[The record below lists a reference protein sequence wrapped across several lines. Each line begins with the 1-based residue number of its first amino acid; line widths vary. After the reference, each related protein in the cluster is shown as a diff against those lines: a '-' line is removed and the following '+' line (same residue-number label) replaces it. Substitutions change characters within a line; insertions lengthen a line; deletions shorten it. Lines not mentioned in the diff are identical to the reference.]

1 MLNKMKLVNTF
12 IFFYLIFPGYLY
24 ADKNQ
29 QDPLRLGLIGL
40 DTSHVIAF
48 TSRFNEP
55 DNPNHVPGG
64 RVVAAFKGGSKDI
77 ESSHTR
83 VEGYTKT
90 LVEKYGVKIYDDI
103 EKLCE
108 NVDAIL
114 LTSLDGRPHLSQVR
128 PVIEAKIPVFV
139 DKPVAGTLK
148 DAVEIYRLAKE
159 AKVPCFSSSSL
170 RWYPGVVDVANA
182 DVGELKSVLSYG
194 PAPSEPHHPDL
205 FWYGIHPTE
214 ALFTVMGSGCQTVTR
229 TSTDDTVVVT
239 GIWKDG
245 KVGTLHGLANGRFGY
260 KVTAFGTKAIAEQ
273 NRGGDY
279 TPMLREIIKFFK
291 SGKPPVSPTTTLE
304 IYAFME
310 AADESKRR
318 GGVPVKISEVLRRA
332 GFDAD

>member
-1 MLNKMKLVNTF
+1 MKILNTF
-12 IFFYLIFPGYLY
+12 ILFYLILSGYLG
-24 ADKNQ
+24 AEKNQ
-29 QDPLRLGLIGL
+29 QETLRLGLIGL

-64 RVVAAFKGGSKDI
+64 RVIAAFKGGSEDI
-77 ESSHTR
+77 QSSHTR

-90 LVEKYGVKIYDDI
+90 LVERYGVKIYDDI
-103 EKLCE
+103 KQLCE

-114 LTSLDGRPHLSQVR
+114 LTSLDGRPHLSQIR

-148 DAVEIYRLAKE
+148 DAVEIYRLAQE

-170 RWYPGVVDVANA
+170 RWYPGVVDVAKAN
-182 DVGELKSVLSYG
+182 VGQLISALSYG

-239 GIWKDG
+239 GVWKDG
-245 KVGTLHGLANGRFGY
+245 KVGTLHGLAKGRFGY
-260 KVTAFGTKAIAEQ
+260 KVTAFGTEAIAEQ

-291 SGKPPVSPTTTLE
+291 TGKPPVSSETTLE

-318 GGVPVKISEVLRRA
+318 GGVPVKISEVLKRA
-332 GFDAD
+332 GFDTD

>member
-1 MLNKMKLVNTF
+1 MINPINILLLV
-12 IFFYLIFPGYLY
+12 FFAASGLVI
-24 ADKNQ
+24 ANDEKKE
-29 QDPLRLGLIGL
+29 PLRLGLIGL

-48 TSRFNEP
+48 TSRFNES
-55 DNPNHVPGG
+55 DNPNHVPRG
-64 RVVAAFKGGSKDI
+64 RVVAAFKGGSADI

-90 LVEKYGVKIYDDI
+90 LVEKYGVKIYDNI
-103 EKLCE
+103 KEVCE

-128 PVIEAKIPVFV
+128 PVFEANKPVFV

-159 AKVPCFSSSSL
+159 SKVPCFSSSSL
-170 RWYPGVVDVANA
+170 RWYPGVVEVANA
-182 DVGELKSVLSYG
+182 DVGELISVLSYG
-194 PAPSEPHHPDL
+194 PAPSEPNHPDL

-214 ALFTVMGSGCQTVTR
+214 ALFTVMGTGCETVTR
-229 TSTDDTVVVT
+229 TSTEDTVVVT

-245 KVGTLHGLANGRFGY
+245 KVGTLHGLAKGRFGY
-260 KVTAFGTKAIAEQ
+260 KVTAFGSKAIVEQ
-273 NRGGDY
+273 TKGGDY
-279 TPMLREIIKFFK
+279 TPMLREVIKFFNT
-291 SGKPPVSPTTTLE
+291 GKPPVAPETTLE

-318 GGVPVKISEVLRRA
+318 GGTPVKISEVLHKA
-332 GFDAD
+332 GLNSK

>member
-1 MLNKMKLVNTF
+1 MIKPLNIVLLFFFTASGLVVANDEKK
-12 IFFYLIFPGYLY
+12 G
-24 ADKNQ
+24 
-29 QDPLRLGLIGL
+29 PLRLGLIGL

-64 RVVAAFKGGSKDI
+64 RVVAAFKGGSADI

-90 LVEKYGVKIYDDI
+90 LVEKYGVKIYDNI
-103 EKLCE
+103 KEVCE

-128 PVIEAKIPVFV
+128 PVFQANKPVFV

-159 AKVPCFSSSSL
+159 SKVPCFSSSSL
-170 RWYPGVVDVANA
+170 RWYPGVVEVANA
-182 DVGELKSVLSYG
+182 DVGELISVLSYG

-214 ALFTVMGSGCQTVTR
+214 ALFTVMGTGCETVTR
-229 TSTDDTVVVT
+229 TSTEDTVVVT

-245 KVGTLHGLANGRFGY
+245 KVGTLHGLAKGRFGY
-260 KVTAFGTKAIAEQ
+260 KVTAFGSKAIVEQ
-273 NRGGDY
+273 TKGGDY
-279 TPMLREIIKFFK
+279 TPMLREVIKFFNT
-291 SGKPPVSPTTTLE
+291 GKPPVAPETTLE

-318 GGVPVKISEVLRRA
+318 GGTPVKISEVLRKA
-332 GFDAD
+332 GLNSK

>member
-1 MLNKMKLVNTF
+1 MINPINILLLV
-12 IFFYLIFPGYLY
+12 FFAASGFVI
-24 ADKNQ
+24 ANDEKKE
-29 QDPLRLGLIGL
+29 PLRLGLIGL

-64 RVVAAFKGGSKDI
+64 RVVAAFKGGSADI

-90 LVEKYGVKIYDDI
+90 LVEKYGAKIYDNI
-103 EKLCE
+103 KEVCE

-128 PVIEAKIPVFV
+128 PVFEANKPVFV

-159 AKVPCFSSSSL
+159 SKVPCFSSSSL
-170 RWYPGVVDVANA
+170 RWYPGVVEVANA
-182 DVGELKSVLSYG
+182 DVGELISVLSYG
-194 PAPSEPHHPDL
+194 PAPSEPNHPDL

-214 ALFTVMGSGCQTVTR
+214 ALFTVMGTGCETVTR
-229 TSTDDTVVVT
+229 TSTEDTVVVT

-245 KVGTLHGLANGRFGY
+245 KVGTLHGLAKGRFGY
-260 KVTAFGTKAIAEQ
+260 KVTAFGSKAIVEQ
-273 NRGGDY
+273 TKGGDY
-279 TPMLREIIKFFK
+279 TPMLREVIKFFNT
-291 SGKPPVSPTTTLE
+291 GKPPVAPETTLE

-318 GGVPVKISEVLRRA
+318 GGTPVKISEVLHKA
-332 GFDAD
+332 GLNSK

>member
-1 MLNKMKLVNTF
+1 MKILNTF
-12 IFFYLIFPGYLY
+12 ILFYLILAGHLG
-24 ADKNQ
+24 AQKNQ
-29 QDPLRLGLIGL
+29 QEPLRIGLIGL

-64 RVVAAFKGGSKDI
+64 RVIAAFKGGSEDI
-77 ESSHTR
+77 QSSHTR

-103 EKLCE
+103 KQLCE

-114 LTSLDGRPHLSQVR
+114 LTSLDGRPHLSQIR

-148 DAVEIYRLAKE
+148 DAVEIYRLAQE

-170 RWYPGVVDVANA
+170 RWYPGVVDVAKAN
-182 DVGELKSVLSYG
+182 VGQLISALSYG

-239 GIWKDG
+239 GVWKDG
-245 KVGTLHGLANGRFGY
+245 KVGTLHGLAKGRFGY
-260 KVTAFGTKAIAEQ
+260 KVTAFGTEAIAEQ

-279 TPMLREIIKFFK
+279 TPMLQEIIKFFK
-291 SGKPPVSPTTTLE
+291 TGKPPVSSETTLE

-318 GGVPVKISEVLRRA
+318 GGVPVKISEVLKRA
-332 GFDAD
+332 GFDTD

>member
-1 MLNKMKLVNTF
+1 MKILNTF
-12 IFFYLIFPGYLY
+12 ILFYLILSGYLG
-24 ADKNQ
+24 AEKNQ
-29 QDPLRLGLIGL
+29 QETLRLGLIGL

-64 RVVAAFKGGSKDI
+64 RVIAAFKGGSEDI
-77 ESSHTR
+77 KSSHTR

-103 EKLCE
+103 KQLCE

-114 LTSLDGRPHLSQVR
+114 LTSLDGRPHLSQIR

-148 DAVEIYRLAKE
+148 DAVEIYRLAQE

-170 RWYPGVVDVANA
+170 RWYPGVVDVAKAN
-182 DVGELKSVLSYG
+182 VGQLISALSYG

-239 GIWKDG
+239 GVWKDG
-245 KVGTLHGLANGRFGY
+245 KVGTLHGLAKGRFGY
-260 KVTAFGTKAIAEQ
+260 KVTAFGTEAIAEQ

-291 SGKPPVSPTTTLE
+291 TGKPPVSSETTLE

-318 GGVPVKISEVLRRA
+318 GGVPVKISEVLKRA
-332 GFDAD
+332 GFDTN

>member
-1 MLNKMKLVNTF
+1 MMNPINIFLLV
-12 IFFYLIFPGYLY
+12 FFAASGFVI
-24 ADKNQ
+24 ANDEKKE
-29 QDPLRLGLIGL
+29 PLRLGLIGL

-64 RVVAAFKGGSKDI
+64 RVVAAFKGGSADI

-90 LVEKYGVKIYDDI
+90 LVEKYGVKIYDNI
-103 EKLCE
+103 KEVCE

-128 PVIEAKIPVFV
+128 PVFEANKPVFV

-159 AKVPCFSSSSL
+159 SKVPCFSSSSL
-170 RWYPGVVDVANA
+170 RWYPGVVEVANA
-182 DVGELKSVLSYG
+182 DVGELISVLSYG
-194 PAPSEPHHPDL
+194 PAPSEPNHPDL

-214 ALFTVMGSGCQTVTR
+214 ALFTVMGTGCETVTR
-229 TSTDDTVVVT
+229 TSTEDTVVVT

-245 KVGTLHGLANGRFGY
+245 KVGTLHGLAKGRFGY
-260 KVTAFGTKAIAEQ
+260 KVTAFGSKAIVEQ
-273 NRGGDY
+273 TKGGDY
-279 TPMLREIIKFFK
+279 TPMLREVIKFFNT
-291 SGKPPVSPTTTLE
+291 GKPPVAPETTLE

-318 GGVPVKISEVLRRA
+318 GGTPVKISEVLRKA
-332 GFDAD
+332 GMNSK

>member
-1 MLNKMKLVNTF
+1 MINPINILFLV
-12 IFFYLIFPGYLY
+12 FFAASGFVI
-24 ADKNQ
+24 ANDEKKE
-29 QDPLRLGLIGL
+29 PLRLGLIGL

-64 RVVAAFKGGSKDI
+64 RVVAAFKGGSADI

-90 LVEKYGVKIYDDI
+90 LVEKYGVKIYDNI
-103 EKLCE
+103 KEVCE

-128 PVIEAKIPVFV
+128 PVFEANKPVFV

-159 AKVPCFSSSSL
+159 SNVPCFSSSSL
-170 RWYPGVVDVANA
+170 RWYPGVVEVANA
-182 DVGELKSVLSYG
+182 DVGELISVLSYG
-194 PAPSEPHHPDL
+194 PAPSEPNHPDL

-214 ALFTVMGSGCQTVTR
+214 ALFTVMGTGCETVTR
-229 TSTDDTVVVT
+229 TSTEDTVVVT

-245 KVGTLHGLANGRFGY
+245 KVGTLHGLAKGRFGY
-260 KVTAFGTKAIAEQ
+260 KVTAFGSKAIVEQ
-273 NRGGDY
+273 TKGGDY
-279 TPMLREIIKFFK
+279 TPMLREVIKFFNT
-291 SGKPPVSPTTTLE
+291 GKPPVAPETTLE

-318 GGVPVKISEVLRRA
+318 GGTPVKISEVLHKA
-332 GFDAD
+332 GLNSK

>member
-1 MLNKMKLVNTF
+1 MKILNTF
-12 IFFYLIFPGYLY
+12 ILFYLILSGYLG
-24 ADKNQ
+24 AEKNQ
-29 QDPLRLGLIGL
+29 QETLRLGLIGL

-55 DNPNHVPGG
+55 DNPNYVPGG
-64 RVVAAFKGGSKDI
+64 RVIAAFKGGSEDI
-77 ESSHTR
+77 QSSHTR

-103 EKLCE
+103 KQLCE

-114 LTSLDGRPHLSQVR
+114 LTSLDGRPHLSQIR

-148 DAVEIYRLAKE
+148 DAVEIYRLAQE

-170 RWYPGVVDVANA
+170 RWYPGVVDVAKAN
-182 DVGELKSVLSYG
+182 VGQLISALSYG

-239 GIWKDG
+239 GVWKGG
-245 KVGTLHGLANGRFGY
+245 KVGTLHGLAKGRFGY
-260 KVTAFGTKAIAEQ
+260 KVTAFGTEAIAEQ

-291 SGKPPVSPTTTLE
+291 TGKPPVSSETTLE

-318 GGVPVKISEVLRRA
+318 GGVPVKISEVLKRA
-332 GFDAD
+332 GFDTD

>member
-1 MLNKMKLVNTF
+1 MINPINIVLLV
-12 IFFYLIFPGYLY
+12 FFAASGFVI
-24 ADKNQ
+24 ANDEKKE
-29 QDPLRLGLIGL
+29 PLRLGLIGL

-64 RVVAAFKGGSKDI
+64 RVVAAFKGGSADI

-90 LVEKYGVKIYDDI
+90 LVEKYGVKIYDNI
-103 EKLCE
+103 KEVCE

-128 PVIEAKIPVFV
+128 PVFEANKPVFV

-159 AKVPCFSSSSL
+159 SKVPCFSSSSL
-170 RWYPGVVDVANA
+170 RWYPGVVEVANA
-182 DVGELKSVLSYG
+182 DVGELISVLSYG
-194 PAPSEPHHPDL
+194 PAPSEPNHPDL

-214 ALFTVMGSGCQTVTR
+214 ALFTVMGTGCETVTR
-229 TSTDDTVVVT
+229 TSTEDTVVVT

-245 KVGTLHGLANGRFGY
+245 KVGTLHGLAKGRFGY
-260 KVTAFGTKAIAEQ
+260 KVTAFGSKAIVEQ
-273 NRGGDY
+273 TKGGDY
-279 TPMLREIIKFFK
+279 TPMLREVIKFFNT
-291 SGKPPVSPTTTLE
+291 GKPPVAPETTLE

-318 GGVPVKISEVLRRA
+318 GGTPVKISEVLHKA
-332 GFDAD
+332 GLNSK

>member
-1 MLNKMKLVNTF
+1 MINPINILLLV
-12 IFFYLIFPGYLY
+12 FFAASGLVI
-24 ADKNQ
+24 ANDEKKE
-29 QDPLRLGLIGL
+29 PLRLGLIGL

-64 RVVAAFKGGSKDI
+64 RVVAAFKGGSADI

-90 LVEKYGVKIYDDI
+90 LVEKYGVKIYDNI
-103 EKLCE
+103 KEVCE

-128 PVIEAKIPVFV
+128 PVFEANKPVFV

-148 DAVEIYRLAKE
+148 DAVEIYRLAKKS
-159 AKVPCFSSSSL
+159 KVPCFSSSSL
-170 RWYPGVVDVANA
+170 RWYPGVVEVANA
-182 DVGELKSVLSYG
+182 DVGELISVLSYG
-194 PAPSEPHHPDL
+194 PAPSEPNHPDL

-214 ALFTVMGSGCQTVTR
+214 ALFTVMGTGCETVTR
-229 TSTDDTVVVT
+229 TSTEDTVVVT

-245 KVGTLHGLANGRFGY
+245 KVGTLHGLAKGRFGY
-260 KVTAFGTKAIAEQ
+260 KVTAFGSKAIVEQ
-273 NRGGDY
+273 TKGGDY
-279 TPMLREIIKFFK
+279 TPMLREVIKFFNT
-291 SGKPPVSPTTTLE
+291 GKPPVAPETTLE

-318 GGVPVKISEVLRRA
+318 GGTPVKISEVLHKA
-332 GFDAD
+332 GLNSK

>member
-1 MLNKMKLVNTF
+1 MINRINIVLLV
-12 IFFYLIFPGYLY
+12 FFAASGFVV
-24 ADKNQ
+24 ANDEKKE
-29 QDPLRLGLIGL
+29 PLRLGLIGL

-64 RVVAAFKGGSKDI
+64 RVVAAFKGGSADI

-90 LVEKYGVKIYDDI
+90 LVEKYGVKIYDNI
-103 EKLCE
+103 KEVCE

-128 PVIEAKIPVFV
+128 PVFEANKPVFV

-159 AKVPCFSSSSL
+159 SKVPCFSSSSL
-170 RWYPGVVDVANA
+170 RWYPGVVEVANA
-182 DVGELKSVLSYG
+182 DVGELISVLSYG
-194 PAPSEPHHPDL
+194 PAPSEPNHPDL

-214 ALFTVMGSGCQTVTR
+214 ALFTVMGTGCETVTR
-229 TSTDDTVVVT
+229 TSTEDTVVVT

-245 KVGTLHGLANGRFGY
+245 KVGTLHGLAKGRFGY
-260 KVTAFGTKAIAEQ
+260 KVTAFGSKAIVEQ
-273 NRGGDY
+273 TKGGDY
-279 TPMLREIIKFFK
+279 TPMLREVIKFFNT
-291 SGKPPVSPTTTLE
+291 GKPPVAPETTLE

-318 GGVPVKISEVLRRA
+318 GGTPVKISEVLHKA
-332 GFDAD
+332 GLNSK

>member
-1 MLNKMKLVNTF
+1 MINPINILLLV
-12 IFFYLIFPGYLY
+12 FFAASGFVI
-24 ADKNQ
+24 ANDEKKE
-29 QDPLRLGLIGL
+29 PLRLGLIGL

-64 RVVAAFKGGSKDI
+64 RVVAAFKGGSADI

-90 LVEKYGVKIYDDI
+90 LVEKYGVKIYDNI
-103 EKLCE
+103 KEVCE

-128 PVIEAKIPVFV
+128 PVFDANKPVFV

-159 AKVPCFSSSSL
+159 SKVPCFSSSSL
-170 RWYPGVVDVANA
+170 RWYPGVVEVANA
-182 DVGELKSVLSYG
+182 DVGELISVLSYG
-194 PAPSEPHHPDL
+194 PAPSEPNHPDL

-214 ALFTVMGSGCQTVTR
+214 ALFTVMGTGCETVTR
-229 TSTDDTVVVT
+229 TSTEDTVVVT

-245 KVGTLHGLANGRFGY
+245 KVGTLHGLAKGRFGY
-260 KVTAFGTKAIAEQ
+260 KVTAFGSKAIVEQ
-273 NRGGDY
+273 TKGGDY
-279 TPMLREIIKFFK
+279 TPMLREVIKFFNT
-291 SGKPPVSPTTTLE
+291 GKPPVAPETTLE

-318 GGVPVKISEVLRRA
+318 GGTPVKISEVLHKA
-332 GFDAD
+332 GLNSK

>member
-1 MLNKMKLVNTF
+1 MINPINILLLV
-12 IFFYLIFPGYLY
+12 FFAASGLVI
-24 ADKNQ
+24 ANDEKKE
-29 QDPLRLGLIGL
+29 PLRLGLIGL

-64 RVVAAFKGGSKDI
+64 RVVAAFKGGSADI

-90 LVEKYGVKIYDDI
+90 LVEKYGVKIYDNI
-103 EKLCE
+103 KEVCE

-128 PVIEAKIPVFV
+128 PVFEANKPVFV

-159 AKVPCFSSSSL
+159 SKVPCFSSSSL
-170 RWYPGVVDVANA
+170 RWYPGVVEVANA
-182 DVGELKSVLSYG
+182 DVGELISVLSYG
-194 PAPSEPHHPDL
+194 PAPSEPNHPDL

-214 ALFTVMGSGCQTVTR
+214 ALFTVMGTGCETVTR
-229 TSTDDTVVVT
+229 TSTEDTVVVT

-245 KVGTLHGLANGRFGY
+245 KVGTLHGLAKGRFGY
-260 KVTAFGTKAIAEQ
+260 KVTAFGSKAIVEQ
-273 NRGGDY
+273 TKGGDY
-279 TPMLREIIKFFK
+279 TPMLREVIKFFNT
-291 SGKPPVSPTTTLE
+291 GKPPVAPETTLE

-318 GGVPVKISEVLRRA
+318 GGTPVKISEVLHKA
-332 GFDAD
+332 GLNSK

>member
-1 MLNKMKLVNTF
+1 MINPINIVLLV
-12 IFFYLIFPGYLY
+12 FFAASGFVI
-24 ADKNQ
+24 ANDEKKE
-29 QDPLRLGLIGL
+29 PLRLGLIGL

-64 RVVAAFKGGSKDI
+64 RVVAAFKGGSADI

-90 LVEKYGVKIYDDI
+90 LVEKYGVKIYDNI
-103 EKLCE
+103 KEVCE

-128 PVIEAKIPVFV
+128 PVFEANKPVFV

-159 AKVPCFSSSSL
+159 SKVPCFSSSSL
-170 RWYPGVVDVANA
+170 RWYPGVVEVANA
-182 DVGELKSVLSYG
+182 DVGELISVLSYG
-194 PAPSEPHHPDL
+194 PAPSEPNHPDL

-214 ALFTVMGSGCQTVTR
+214 ALFTVMGTGCETVTR
-229 TSTDDTVVVT
+229 TSTEDTVVVT

-245 KVGTLHGLANGRFGY
+245 RVGTLHGLAKGRFGY
-260 KVTAFGTKAIAEQ
+260 KVTAFGSKAIVEQ
-273 NRGGDY
+273 TKGGDY
-279 TPMLREIIKFFK
+279 TPMLREVMKFFNT
-291 SGKPPVSPTTTLE
+291 GKPPVAPETTLE

-318 GGVPVKISEVLRRA
+318 GGTPVKISEVLHKA
-332 GFDAD
+332 GLNSKSF

>member
-1 MLNKMKLVNTF
+1 MINPINILLLV
-12 IFFYLIFPGYLY
+12 FFAASGFVI
-24 ADKNQ
+24 ANDEKKE
-29 QDPLRLGLIGL
+29 PLRLGLIGL

-64 RVVAAFKGGSKDI
+64 RVVAAFKGGSADI

-90 LVEKYGVKIYDDI
+90 LVEKYGVKIYDNI
-103 EKLCE
+103 KEVCE

-128 PVIEAKIPVFV
+128 PVFEANKPVFV

-159 AKVPCFSSSSL
+159 SKVPCFSSSSL
-170 RWYPGVVDVANA
+170 RWYPGVVEVANA
-182 DVGELKSVLSYG
+182 DVGELISVLSYG
-194 PAPSEPHHPDL
+194 PAPSEPNHPDL

-214 ALFTVMGSGCQTVTR
+214 ALFTVMGTGCETVTR
-229 TSTDDTVVVT
+229 TSTEDTVVVT

-245 KVGTLHGLANGRFGY
+245 KVGTLHGLAKGRFGY
-260 KVTAFGTKAIAEQ
+260 KVTAFGSKAIVEQ
-273 NRGGDY
+273 TKGGDY
-279 TPMLREIIKFFK
+279 TPMLREVIKFFNT
-291 SGKPPVSPTTTLE
+291 GKPPVAPETTLE

-318 GGVPVKISEVLRRA
+318 GGTPVKISEVLHKA
-332 GFDAD
+332 GLNSK

>member
-1 MLNKMKLVNTF
+1 MINPINIVLLV
-12 IFFYLIFPGYLY
+12 FFAASGFVV
-24 ADKNQ
+24 ANDEKKE
-29 QDPLRLGLIGL
+29 PLRLGLIGL

-64 RVVAAFKGGSKDI
+64 RVVAAFKGGSADI

-90 LVEKYGVKIYDDI
+90 LVEKYGVKIYDNI
-103 EKLCE
+103 KEVCE

-128 PVIEAKIPVFV
+128 PVFEANKPVFV

-159 AKVPCFSSSSL
+159 SKVPCFSSSSL
-170 RWYPGVVDVANA
+170 RWYPGVVEVANA
-182 DVGELKSVLSYG
+182 DVGELISVLSYG
-194 PAPSEPHHPDL
+194 PAPSEPNHPDL

-214 ALFTVMGSGCQTVTR
+214 ALFTVMGTGCETVTR
-229 TSTDDTVVVT
+229 TSTEDTVVVT

-245 KVGTLHGLANGRFGY
+245 KVGTLHGLAKGRFGY
-260 KVTAFGTKAIAEQ
+260 KVTAFGSKAIVEQ
-273 NRGGDY
+273 TKGGDY
-279 TPMLREIIKFFK
+279 TPMLREVIKFFNT
-291 SGKPPVSPTTTLE
+291 GKPPVAPETTLE

-318 GGVPVKISEVLRRA
+318 GGTPVKISEVLHKA
-332 GFDAD
+332 ELNSK

>member
-1 MLNKMKLVNTF
+1 MINPINILLLV
-12 IFFYLIFPGYLY
+12 FFAASGFVI
-24 ADKNQ
+24 ANDEKKE
-29 QDPLRLGLIGL
+29 PLRLGLIGL

-48 TSRFNEP
+48 TSRFNES

-64 RVVAAFKGGSKDI
+64 RVVAAFKGGSADI

-90 LVEKYGVKIYDDI
+90 LVEKYGVKIYDNI
-103 EKLCE
+103 KEVCE

-128 PVIEAKIPVFV
+128 PVFEANKPVFV

-159 AKVPCFSSSSL
+159 SKVPCFSSSSL
-170 RWYPGVVDVANA
+170 RWYPGVVEVANA
-182 DVGELKSVLSYG
+182 DVGELISVLSYG
-194 PAPSEPHHPDL
+194 PAPSEPNHPDL

-214 ALFTVMGSGCQTVTR
+214 ALFTVMGTGCETVTR
-229 TSTDDTVVVT
+229 TSTEDTVVVT

-245 KVGTLHGLANGRFGY
+245 KVGTLHGLAKGRFGY
-260 KVTAFGTKAIAEQ
+260 KVTAFGSKAIVEQ
-273 NRGGDY
+273 TKGGDY
-279 TPMLREIIKFFK
+279 TPMLREVIKFFNT
-291 SGKPPVSPTTTLE
+291 GKPPVAPETTLE

-318 GGVPVKISEVLRRA
+318 GGTPVKISEVLHKA
-332 GFDAD
+332 GLNSK

>member
-1 MLNKMKLVNTF
+1 MINPINIVLLV
-12 IFFYLIFPGYLY
+12 FFAASGLVV
-24 ADKNQ
+24 ANDEKKE
-29 QDPLRLGLIGL
+29 PLKLGLIGL

-64 RVVAAFKGGSKDI
+64 RVVAAFKGGSADI

-90 LVEKYGVKIYDDI
+90 LVEKYGVKIYDNI
-103 EKLCE
+103 KEVCE

-128 PVIEAKIPVFV
+128 PVFEANKPVFV

-159 AKVPCFSSSSL
+159 SKVPCFSSSSL
-170 RWYPGVVDVANA
+170 RWYPGVVEVANA
-182 DVGELKSVLSYG
+182 DVGELISVLSYG
-194 PAPSEPHHPDL
+194 PAPSEPNHPDL

-214 ALFTVMGSGCQTVTR
+214 ALFTVMGTGCETVTR
-229 TSTDDTVVVT
+229 TSTEDTVVVT

-245 KVGTLHGLANGRFGY
+245 KVGTLHGLAKGRFGY
-260 KVTAFGTKAIAEQ
+260 KVTAFGSKAIVEQ
-273 NRGGDY
+273 TKGGDY
-279 TPMLREIIKFFK
+279 TPMLREVIKFFNT
-291 SGKPPVSPTTTLE
+291 GKPPVAPETTLE

-318 GGVPVKISEVLRRA
+318 GGTPVKISEVLHKA
-332 GFDAD
+332 GLNSK

>member
-1 MLNKMKLVNTF
+1 MINPINLLLLV
-12 IFFYLIFPGYLY
+12 FFAASGFVI
-24 ADKNQ
+24 ANDEKKE
-29 QDPLRLGLIGL
+29 PLRLGLIGL

-64 RVVAAFKGGSKDI
+64 RVVAAFKGGSADI

-90 LVEKYGVKIYDDI
+90 LVEKYGVKIYDNI
-103 EKLCE
+103 KEVCE

-128 PVIEAKIPVFV
+128 PVFEANKPVFV

-159 AKVPCFSSSSL
+159 SKVPCFSSSSL
-170 RWYPGVVDVANA
+170 RWYPGVVEVANA
-182 DVGELKSVLSYG
+182 DVGELISVLSYG
-194 PAPSEPHHPDL
+194 PAPSEPNHPDL

-214 ALFTVMGSGCQTVTR
+214 ALFTVMGTGCETVTR
-229 TSTDDTVVVT
+229 TSTEDTVVVT

-245 KVGTLHGLANGRFGY
+245 KVGTLHGLAKGRFGY
-260 KVTAFGTKAIAEQ
+260 KVTAFGSKAIVEQ
-273 NRGGDY
+273 TKGGDY
-279 TPMLREIIKFFK
+279 TPMLREVIKFFNT
-291 SGKPPVSPTTTLE
+291 GKPPVAPETTLE

-318 GGVPVKISEVLRRA
+318 GGTPVKISEVLHKA
-332 GFDAD
+332 GLNSKSF

>member
-1 MLNKMKLVNTF
+1 MKILNTF
-12 IFFYLIFPGYLY
+12 ILFYLILSGYLG
-24 ADKNQ
+24 AEKNQ
-29 QDPLRLGLIGL
+29 QETLRLGLIGL

-64 RVVAAFKGGSKDI
+64 RVIAAFKGGSEDI
-77 ESSHTR
+77 KSSHTR

-103 EKLCE
+103 KQLCE

-114 LTSLDGRPHLSQVR
+114 LTSLDGRPHLSQIR

-148 DAVEIYRLAKE
+148 DAVEIYRLAQE

-170 RWYPGVVDVANA
+170 RWYPGVVDVAKAN
-182 DVGELKSVLSYG
+182 VGQLISALSYG

-239 GIWKDG
+239 GVWKDG
-245 KVGTLHGLANGRFGY
+245 KVGTLHGLAKGRFGY
-260 KVTAFGTKAIAEQ
+260 KVTAFGTEAIAEQ

-291 SGKPPVSPTTTLE
+291 TGKPPVSSETTLE

-318 GGVPVKISEVLRRA
+318 GGVPVKISEVLKRA
-332 GFDAD
+332 GFDTD

>member
-1 MLNKMKLVNTF
+1 MINPINIVLLV
-12 IFFYLIFPGYLY
+12 FFAASGFVV
-24 ADKNQ
+24 ANDEKKE
-29 QDPLRLGLIGL
+29 PLRLGLIGL

-64 RVVAAFKGGSKDI
+64 RVVAAFKGGSADI

-90 LVEKYGVKIYDDI
+90 LVEKYGVKIYDNI
-103 EKLCE
+103 KEVCE

-128 PVIEAKIPVFV
+128 PVFEANKPVFV

-159 AKVPCFSSSSL
+159 SKVPCFSSSSL
-170 RWYPGVVDVANA
+170 RWYPGVVEVANA
-182 DVGELKSVLSYG
+182 DVGELISVLSYG
-194 PAPSEPHHPDL
+194 PAPSEPNHPDL

-214 ALFTVMGSGCQTVTR
+214 ALFTVMGTGCETVTR
-229 TSTDDTVVVT
+229 TSTEDTVVVT

-245 KVGTLHGLANGRFGY
+245 KVGTLHGLAKGRFGY
-260 KVTAFGTKAIAEQ
+260 KVTAFGSKAIVEQ
-273 NRGGDY
+273 TKGGDY
-279 TPMLREIIKFFK
+279 TPMLREVIKFFNT
-291 SGKPPVSPTTTLE
+291 GKPPVAPETTLE

-318 GGVPVKISEVLRRA
+318 GGTPVKISEVLHKA
-332 GFDAD
+332 GLNSKSF

>member
-1 MLNKMKLVNTF
+1 MINPINIVLLV
-12 IFFYLIFPGYLY
+12 FFAASGLVI
-24 ADKNQ
+24 ANDEKKE
-29 QDPLRLGLIGL
+29 PLRLGLIGL

-64 RVVAAFKGGSKDI
+64 RVVAAFKGGSADI

-90 LVEKYGVKIYDDI
+90 LVEKYGVKIYDNI
-103 EKLCE
+103 KEVCE

-128 PVIEAKIPVFV
+128 PVFEANKPVFV

-148 DAVEIYRLAKE
+148 DAVEIYRLAKDS
-159 AKVPCFSSSSL
+159 KVPCFSSSSL
-170 RWYPGVVDVANA
+170 RWYPGVVEVANA
-182 DVGELKSVLSYG
+182 DVGELISVLSYG
-194 PAPSEPHHPDL
+194 PAPSEPNHPDL

-214 ALFTVMGSGCQTVTR
+214 ALFTVMGTGCETVTR
-229 TSTDDTVVVT
+229 TSTEDTVVVT

-245 KVGTLHGLANGRFGY
+245 KVGTLHGLAKGRFGY
-260 KVTAFGTKAIAEQ
+260 KVTAFGSKAIVEQ
-273 NRGGDY
+273 TKGGDY
-279 TPMLREIIKFFK
+279 TPMLREVIKFFNT
-291 SGKPPVSPTTTLE
+291 GKPPVAPETTLE

-318 GGVPVKISEVLRRA
+318 GGTPVKISEVLHKA
-332 GFDAD
+332 GLNSK

>member
-1 MLNKMKLVNTF
+1 MINPINILLLV
-12 IFFYLIFPGYLY
+12 FFAASGFVI
-24 ADKNQ
+24 ANDEKKE
-29 QDPLRLGLIGL
+29 PLRLGLIGL

-64 RVVAAFKGGSKDI
+64 RVVAAFKGGSADI

-90 LVEKYGVKIYDDI
+90 LVEKYGVKIYDNI
-103 EKLCE
+103 KEVCE

-128 PVIEAKIPVFV
+128 PVFEANKPVFV

-159 AKVPCFSSSSL
+159 SKVPCFSSSSL
-170 RWYPGVVDVANA
+170 RWYPGVVEVANA
-182 DVGELKSVLSYG
+182 DVGELISVLSYG

-214 ALFTVMGSGCQTVTR
+214 ALFTVMGTGCETVTR
-229 TSTDDTVVVT
+229 TSTEDTVVVT

-245 KVGTLHGLANGRFGY
+245 KVGTLHGLAKGRFGY
-260 KVTAFGTKAIAEQ
+260 KVTAFGSKAIVEQ
-273 NRGGDY
+273 TKGGDY
-279 TPMLREIIKFFK
+279 TPMLREVIKFFNT
-291 SGKPPVSPTTTLE
+291 GKPPVAPETTLE

-318 GGVPVKISEVLRRA
+318 GGTPVKISEVLHKA
-332 GFDAD
+332 GLNSK

>member
-1 MLNKMKLVNTF
+1 MIKPLNIVLLFFFTASGLVVANDEKK
-12 IFFYLIFPGYLY
+12 G
-24 ADKNQ
+24 
-29 QDPLRLGLIGL
+29 PLRLGLIGL

-64 RVVAAFKGGSKDI
+64 RVVAAFKGGSADI

-90 LVEKYGVKIYDDI
+90 LVEKYGVKIYDNI
-103 EKLCE
+103 KEVCE

-128 PVIEAKIPVFV
+128 PVFEANKPVFV

-159 AKVPCFSSSSL
+159 SKVPCFSSSSL
-170 RWYPGVVDVANA
+170 RWYPGVVEVANA
-182 DVGELKSVLSYG
+182 DVGELISVLSYG

-214 ALFTVMGSGCQTVTR
+214 ALFTVMGTGCDTVTR
-229 TSTDDTVVVT
+229 TSTEDTVVVT

-245 KVGTLHGLANGRFGY
+245 KVGTLHGLAKGRFGY
-260 KVTAFGTKAIAEQ
+260 KVTAFGSKAIVEQ
-273 NRGGDY
+273 TKGGDY
-279 TPMLREIIKFFK
+279 TPMLREVIKFFNT
-291 SGKPPVSPTTTLE
+291 GKPPVAPETTLE

-318 GGVPVKISEVLRRA
+318 GGTPVKISEVLRKA
-332 GFDAD
+332 GLNSK

>member
-1 MLNKMKLVNTF
+1 MKILNTF
-12 IFFYLIFPGYLY
+12 ILFYLILSGYLG
-24 ADKNQ
+24 AEKNQ
-29 QDPLRLGLIGL
+29 QETLRLGLIGL

-64 RVVAAFKGGSKDI
+64 RVIAAFKGGSEDI
-77 ESSHTR
+77 QSSHTR

-103 EKLCE
+103 KQLCE

-114 LTSLDGRPHLSQVR
+114 LTSLDGRPHLSQIR

-148 DAVEIYRLAKE
+148 DAVEIYRLAQE

-170 RWYPGVVDVANA
+170 RWYPGVVDVAKAN
-182 DVGELKSVLSYG
+182 VGQLISALSYG

-239 GIWKDG
+239 GVWKDG
-245 KVGTLHGLANGRFGY
+245 KVGTLHGLAKGRFGY
-260 KVTAFGTKAIAEQ
+260 KVTAFGTEAIAEQ

-291 SGKPPVSPTTTLE
+291 TGNPPVSSETTLE

-318 GGVPVKISEVLRRA
+318 GGVPVKISEVLKRA
-332 GFDAD
+332 GFDTD

>member
-1 MLNKMKLVNTF
+1 MINPINILLLV
-12 IFFYLIFPGYLY
+12 FFAASGFVI
-24 ADKNQ
+24 ANDEKKE
-29 QDPLRLGLIGL
+29 PLRLGLIGL

-64 RVVAAFKGGSKDI
+64 RVVAAFKGGSADI

-90 LVEKYGVKIYDDI
+90 LVEKYGVKIYDNI
-103 EKLCE
+103 KEVCE

-128 PVIEAKIPVFV
+128 PVFEANKPVFV

-148 DAVEIYRLAKE
+148 DAVEIYRLAKKS
-159 AKVPCFSSSSL
+159 KVPCFSSSSL
-170 RWYPGVVDVANA
+170 RWYPGVVEVANA
-182 DVGELKSVLSYG
+182 DVGELISVLSYG

-214 ALFTVMGSGCQTVTR
+214 ALFTVMGTGCETVTR
-229 TSTDDTVVVT
+229 TSTEDTVVVT

-245 KVGTLHGLANGRFGY
+245 KVGTLHGLAKGRFGY
-260 KVTAFGTKAIAEQ
+260 KVTAFGSKAIVEQ
-273 NRGGDY
+273 TKGGDY
-279 TPMLREIIKFFK
+279 TPMLREVIKFFNT
-291 SGKPPVSPTTTLE
+291 GKPPVAPETTLE

-318 GGVPVKISEVLRRA
+318 GGTPVKISEVLHKA
-332 GFDAD
+332 GLNSK

>member
-1 MLNKMKLVNTF
+1 MKLANTF
-12 IFFYLIFPGYLY
+12 IFFYLIFSGYLY
-24 ADKNQ
+24 ADKKE

-103 EKLCE
+103 EQLCE

-214 ALFTVMGSGCQTVTR
+214 ALFTVMGSGCKTVTR

-245 KVGTLHGLANGRFGY
+245 KVGTLHGLANSRFGY

-291 SGKPPVSPTTTLE
+291 SGKPPVSPATTLE

-332 GFDAD
+332 GFDTD

>member
-1 MLNKMKLVNTF
+1 MKILNTF
-12 IFFYLIFPGYLY
+12 ILFYLILSGHLG
-24 ADKNQ
+24 AEKNQ
-29 QDPLRLGLIGL
+29 QETLRLGLIGL

-64 RVVAAFKGGSKDI
+64 RVIAAFKGGSEDI
-77 ESSHTR
+77 QSSHTR

-103 EKLCE
+103 KQLCE

-114 LTSLDGRPHLSQVR
+114 LTSLDGRPHLSQIR

-170 RWYPGVVDVANA
+170 RWYPGVVDVAKAN
-182 DVGELKSVLSYG
+182 VGQLISALSYG

-239 GIWKDG
+239 GVWKDG
-245 KVGTLHGLANGRFGY
+245 KVGTLHGLAKGRFGY
-260 KVTAFGTKAIAEQ
+260 KVTAFGTEAIAEQ

-291 SGKPPVSPTTTLE
+291 TGKPPVSSETTLE

-318 GGVPVKISEVLRRA
+318 GGVPVKISEVLKRA
-332 GFDAD
+332 GFDTD

>member
-1 MLNKMKLVNTF
+1 MINPINILLLV
-12 IFFYLIFPGYLY
+12 FFAASGFVI
-24 ADKNQ
+24 ANDEKKE
-29 QDPLRLGLIGL
+29 PLRLGLIGL

-64 RVVAAFKGGSKDI
+64 RVVAAFKGGSADI

-90 LVEKYGVKIYDDI
+90 LVEKYGVKIYDSI
-103 EKLCE
+103 KEVCE

-128 PVIEAKIPVFV
+128 PVFEANKPVFV

-159 AKVPCFSSSSL
+159 SKVPCFSSSSL
-170 RWYPGVVDVANA
+170 RWYPGVVEVANA
-182 DVGELKSVLSYG
+182 DVGELISVLSYG
-194 PAPSEPHHPDL
+194 PAPSEPNHPDL

-214 ALFTVMGSGCQTVTR
+214 ALFTVMGTGCETVTR
-229 TSTDDTVVVT
+229 TSTEDTVVVT

-245 KVGTLHGLANGRFGY
+245 KVGTLHGLAKGRFGY
-260 KVTAFGTKAIAEQ
+260 KVTAFGSKAIVEQ
-273 NRGGDY
+273 TKGGDY
-279 TPMLREIIKFFK
+279 TPMLREVIKFFNT
-291 SGKPPVSPTTTLE
+291 GKPPVAPETTLE

-318 GGVPVKISEVLRRA
+318 GGTPVKISEVLHKA
-332 GFDAD
+332 GLNSK

>member
-1 MLNKMKLVNTF
+1 MKILNTF
-12 IFFYLIFPGYLY
+12 ILFYLILSGHLG
-24 ADKNQ
+24 AEKNQ
-29 QDPLRLGLIGL
+29 QETLRLGLIGL

-48 TSRFNEP
+48 TSRFNER

-64 RVVAAFKGGSKDI
+64 RVIAAFKGGSDDI
-77 ESSHTR
+77 QSSHTR

-103 EKLCE
+103 KQLCE

-114 LTSLDGRPHLSQVR
+114 LTSLDGRPHLSQIR

-170 RWYPGVVDVANA
+170 RWYPGVVDVAKAN
-182 DVGELKSVLSYG
+182 VGQLISALSYG
-194 PAPSEPHHPDL
+194 PAPPEPHHPDL

-239 GIWKDG
+239 GVWKDG
-245 KVGTLHGLANGRFGY
+245 KVGTLHGLAKGRFGY
-260 KVTAFGTKAIAEQ
+260 KVIAFGTEAIAEQ

-279 TPMLREIIKFFK
+279 TPMLQEIIKFFK
-291 SGKPPVSPTTTLE
+291 TGKPPVSSETTLE

-318 GGVPVKISEVLRRA
+318 GGVPVKISEVLKRA
-332 GFDAD
+332 GFDTD

>member
-1 MLNKMKLVNTF
+1 MKILNTF
-12 IFFYLIFPGYLY
+12 ILFYLILSGYLG
-24 ADKNQ
+24 AEKNQ
-29 QDPLRLGLIGL
+29 QETLRLGLIGL

-55 DNPNHVPGG
+55 DNPNYVPGG
-64 RVVAAFKGGSKDI
+64 RVIAAFKGGSEDI
-77 ESSHTR
+77 QSSHTR

-103 EKLCE
+103 KQLCE

-114 LTSLDGRPHLSQVR
+114 LTSLDGRPHLSQIR

-148 DAVEIYRLAKE
+148 DAVEIYRLAQE

-170 RWYPGVVDVANA
+170 RWYPGVVDVAKAN
-182 DVGELKSVLSYG
+182 VGQLISALSYG

-239 GIWKDG
+239 GVWKDG
-245 KVGTLHGLANGRFGY
+245 KVGTLHGLAKGRFGY
-260 KVTAFGTKAIAEQ
+260 KVTAFGTEAIAEQ

-291 SGKPPVSPTTTLE
+291 TGKPPVSSETTLE

-318 GGVPVKISEVLRRA
+318 GGVPVKISEVLKRA
-332 GFDAD
+332 GFDTD